1 MEGGFSV
8 KTLIKNA
15 SVYHNHRFEALDIL
29 LEDGRIARMGGC
41 GGESCDEVIDAGG
54 SRVVPGFLDIHTHGA
69 VGVDVNGAD
78 AEGFENQLALFRPYG
93 YEGADDAGHRY
104 V

>member
-1 MEGGFSV
+1 M

-15 SVYHNHRFEALDIL
+15 SVYHNHRFETLDLL

-41 GGESCDEVIDAGG
+41 GDESCDKMIDAGG

-78 AEGFENQLALFRPYG
+78 VTPMAAVILIPEWIVPDLRDTSCSMRQVFL
-93 YEGADDAGHRY
+93 
-104 V
+104 